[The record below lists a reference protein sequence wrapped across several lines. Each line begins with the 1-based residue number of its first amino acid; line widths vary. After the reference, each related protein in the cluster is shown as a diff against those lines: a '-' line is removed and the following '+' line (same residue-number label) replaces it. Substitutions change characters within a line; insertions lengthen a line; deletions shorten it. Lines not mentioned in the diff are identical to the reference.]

1 MDAVKRVGEVGHG
14 ICGGD
19 GAGAGAEGCYRASMD
34 DGWRVCIAF
43 GVLPRSL
50 HSFRRALIS
59 ALGSRLGDQVAV
71 SSSRWGTRIFV
82 YAPSAGSADEAAQ
95 VAREVLARR
104 DVSAP
109 VRTEFWSVR
118 EQEWRD
124 AADEPSADPVAERQA
139 LHEARQERERQA
151 SVTSGRPAWEVRV
164 ELPSHDDVVRLA
176 GHLAAQ
182 GWRVRP
188 HRRHLIVGADCE
200 DDAKSLAGE
209 LSGDGGADAGTAFR
223 VRRVDIYPSW
233 TDGGP
238 PLLAAVLDPGRL
250 RVLRPALRAGGP
262 GINMATRKKHP
273 PEQVVRELATAD
285 RKAPPRTYTTWTAVA
300 PDLVF
305 TVLACGPSPLYGPP
319 SVRNFSSPGQQTSRS
334 PRRAIGYARI
344 LSQVRF
350 HTGLAKPLVRP
361 VPHSVVRD
369 DLWACPETT
378 GQRR

>member
-1 MDAVKRVGEVGHG
+1 MRSNASGEVGQG

-19 GAGAGAEGCYRASMD
+19 GAGAGAEDCYRASMGD
-34 DGWRVCIAF
+34 DWRVGIAF

-118 EQEWRD
+118 EQDWRD
-124 AADEPSADPVAERQA
+124 AADEPSADPVAERQV

-164 ELPSHDDVVRLA
+164 ELPSHDDVVRLT

-200 DDAKSLAGE
+200 DDAKSLARE
-209 LSGDGGADAGTAFR
+209 LCGDGRTDADAAFR
-223 VRRVDIYPSW
+223 VRRVDIYASW
-233 TDGGP
+233 TDGG
-238 PLLAAVLDPGRL
+238 AFSG
-250 RVLRPALRAGGP
+250 GGP
-262 GINMATRKKHP
+262 
-273 PEQVVRELATAD
+273 
-285 RKAPPRTYTTWTAVA
+285 
-300 PDLVF
+300 
-305 TVLACGPSPLYGPP
+305 
-319 SVRNFSSPGQQTSRS
+319 
-334 PRRAIGYARI
+334 
-344 LSQVRF
+344 
-350 HTGLAKPLVRP
+350 
-361 VPHSVVRD
+361 
-369 DLWACPETT
+369 
-378 GQRR
+378 